1 MTRLILDALVA
12 GRDAF
17 RVGPLTLKA
26 GRGALI
32 ALIGPNGGGK
42 TTLLKTVAG
51 LIPARAGTVRIETGA
66 GTEAGTEAGR
76 PGVAYLPPPG
86 GVGAAFSVLH
96 LTALG
101 RAGRRRW
108 SPALSPADLDA
119 ARAALDDLGVA
130 DLAARSFDH
139 LSSGQQQLV
148 LLARL
153 KVQDATVCLL
163 DEPLALLDPA
173 NAANVERAIA
183 ALTAGGHI
191 VIASTHSLAFA
202 ARCDRV
208 IAVGPDGVRVSPPG
222 EALTADR
229 LAALY
234 GLAPET
240 WRNARPDL

>member
-1 MTRLILDALVA
+1 MTRLMLDALVA

-17 RVGPLTLKA
+17 RVGPLSLEA

-42 TTLLKTVAG
+42 TTLLKTIAG
-51 LIPARAGTVRIETGA
+51 LIPARAGIIRIETVGQ
-66 GTEAGTEAGR
+66 R
-76 PGVAYLPPPG
+76 PTVAYLPPPG
-86 GVGAAFSVLH
+86 GVAAAFSALH

-101 RAGRRRW
+101 RSGRRRW
-108 SPALSPADLDA
+108 SPALAPADLDA
-119 ARAALDDLGVA
+119 ACLSLADLGVA
-130 DLAARSFDH
+130 DLAARPFDR

-153 KVQDATVCLL
+153 KVQDAAVCLL

-173 NAANVERAIA
+173 NALAVERAVA
-183 ALTAGGHI
+183 ALTADGHI
-191 VIASTHSLAFA
+191 VIASTHSLGFA

-208 IAVGPDGVRVSPPG
+208 IAVGPDGVTVSPPG

-234 GLAPET
+234 GLTPDT
-240 WRNARPDL
+240 WKNARQAL

>member
-1 MTRLILDALVA
+1 MTRLVVDALVA

-17 RVGPLTLKA
+17 HVGPLSLEA

-51 LIPARAGTVRIETGA
+51 LIPPRTGSVQIETGDQA
-66 GTEAGTEAGR
+66 EAGR
-76 PGVAYLPPPG
+76 PAVAYLPPPG
-86 GVGAAFSVLH
+86 GVVAAFSVLH

-119 ARAALDDLGVA
+119 ARVALDDLGVA
-130 DLAARSFDH
+130 DLAARPFDH

-153 KVQDATVCLL
+153 KVQDAAVCLL

-173 NAANVERAIA
+173 NAATVERAIA

-208 IAVGPDGVRVSPPG
+208 IAVGPDGVTVSPPG